1 MDDHEA
7 INRVGPVFL
16 DSYFVVDRERRIT
29 AHNAAFTQMLE
40 LRGADRRKLIGSPC
54 YESLRLE
61 ICKNNCIALQCME
74 KQAPVRMNEIRGQTK
89 DGRELVLELSAI
101 PLRNE
106 QGQITGVFVTHR
118 DVTDERRLKA
128 RYLEE
133 ETEHKKERS
142 GLLRVIEERDG
153 EIEKLRQRSSQVSRS
168 SISPKRPQ

>member
-1 MDDHEA
+1 
-7 INRVGPVFL
+7 
-16 DSYFVVDRERRIT
+16 
-29 AHNAAFTQMLE
+29 
-40 LRGADRRKLIGSPC
+40 
-54 YESLRLE
+54 
-61 ICKNNCIALQCME
+61 ME

-118 DVTDERRLKA
+118 DVTDERRLKE

-142 GLLRVIEERDG
+142 GLLRVIEERDT
-153 EIEKLRQRSSQVSRS
+153 EIEKLRQRQSQVSRRKS
-168 SISPKRPQ
+168 V

>member
-1 MDDHEA
+1 MADDHDAVE
-7 INRVGPVFL
+7 RLGPVFL
-16 DSYFVVDRERRIT
+16 DSYFVVDRERRVLT
-29 AHNAAFTQMLE
+29 HNAAFAQMLD
-40 LRGADRRKLIGSPC
+40 LRGADRRKIKGSPC

-61 ICKNNCIALQCME
+61 ICKSNCIALQCME

-118 DVTDERRLKA
+118 DVTDERRLKD

-133 ETEHKKERS
+133 QTEHRTKVES
-142 GLLRVIEERDG
+142 LLKIIRDKDEELDRV
-153 EIEKLRQRSSQVSRS
+153 KQSASRG
-168 SISPKRPQ
+168 PGR